1 MTIGQQKFNCKIELS
16 KTDGIAI
23 SIRDL
28 SQPDQIYKQVILQ
41 GDSLIIKTNKAQE
54 SATIT
59 QTETSLTTEVKNAQ
73 GSTKIEQGPE
83 AVTVTCKTFTVD
95 AESITL
101 KSKQD
106 TTCSAKGAWSISS
119 TKDFSVETQAACK
132 LTSSAAMTLDAT
144 SNTTIKS
151 AAGLKLQAPSIG
163 GSADSSLDM
172 QSSGALNLKG
182 GAVSVKGDMR
192 ASLDSPST
200 TVGSSMTTI
209 QGQIVSISGSLVKL
223 G

>member
-28 SQPDQIYKQVILQ
+28 SQPDQIYKQVLLQ
-41 GDSLIIKTNKAQE
+41 GDSLIIKTNKAQT

-59 QTETSLTTEVKNAQ
+59 QTETSLTTEVKDAQ
-73 GSTKIEQGPE
+73 GSTKIEQGPQ

-101 KSKQD
+101 KSKED
-106 TTCSAKGAWSISS
+106 TTCTATGAWSVTS
-119 TKDFSVETQAACK
+119 TKNFTLETKADCELK
-132 LTSSAAMTLDAT
+132 SGAAMTLDAT
-144 SNTTIKS
+144 STATIKS
-151 AAGLKLQAPSIG
+151 AAALKMQAPSIG
-163 GSADSSLDM
+163 GTADSSLDL
-172 QSSGALNLKG
+172 QSSGALNLKA

-200 TVGSSMTTI
+200 TVGSTMTTI

>member
-28 SQPDQIYKQVILQ
+28 SQPDQIYKQVLLQ
-41 GDSLIIKTNKAQE
+41 GDSLIIKTNKAQT
-54 SATIT
+54 SAVIT
-59 QTETSLTTEVKNAQ
+59 QTETSLTTEVTNAQ

-106 TTCSAKGAWSISS
+106 TTCSATGAWSVTS
-119 TKDFSVETQAACK
+119 TKNFSVETQADCQLKSTA
-132 LTSSAAMTLDAT
+132 SMTLDAT
-144 SNTTIKS
+144 ATATIKS
-151 AAGLKLQAPSIG
+151 AAALKLQAPSIG
-163 GSADSSLDM
+163 GTADTSLDL
-172 QSSGALNLKG
+172 QSSGALNLKA

-200 TVGSSMTTI
+200 TVGSTMTTI

>member
-1 MTIGQQKFNCKIELS
+1 MTLGQQKFNCKIELS
-16 KTDGIAI
+16 KTNGIAI

-28 SQPDQIYKQVILQ
+28 SQPEQVYKQVLLE
-41 GDSLIIKTNKAQE
+41 GDSLIIKTNKIDS

-83 AVTVTCKTFTVD
+83 EVKITCKTFTVD
-95 AESITL
+95 AESISL
-101 KSKQD
+101 KSKAD
-106 TTCSAKGAWSISS
+106 TSCSATGAWSVTS
-119 TKDFSVETQAACK
+119 TKDFKVETQANCT
-132 LTSSAAMTLDAT
+132 LESQLAMTL
-144 SNTTIKS
+144 S
-151 AAGLKLQAPSIG
+151 AATKATLKGTSELQLQALKMAVK
-163 GSADSSLDM
+163 ADASLDV
-172 QSSGALNLKG
+172 QSGGPLDLKG
-182 GAVSVKGDMR
+182 AAVSVKGDMR

-200 TVGSSMTTI
+200 TVGSTMTTI

>member
-1 MTIGQQKFNCKIELS
+1 MTMGQQKFTCKIELS

-28 SQPDQIYKQVILQ
+28 SQPDQVYKQVLLQ
-41 GDSLIIKTNKAQE
+41 GDSLIIKTNKAAT

-73 GSTKIEQGPE
+73 GSTKIEQGAE

-106 TTCSAKGAWSISS
+106 TTCSATGAWSVTS
-119 TKDFSVETQAACK
+119 TKDFKVETQANCQLKSA
-132 LTSSAAMTLDAT
+132 AAMTLDAT
-144 SNTTIKS
+144 SNATIKS
-151 AAGLKLQAPSIG
+151 AAALKLQGLTIG
-163 GSADSSLDM
+163 GTADSSLDM
-172 QSSGALNLKG
+172 NSSGALNIKA

-200 TVGSSMTTI
+200 TVGSTMTTI

>member
-28 SQPDQIYKQVILQ
+28 SQPEQIYKQVILQ

-59 QTETSLTTEVKNAQ
+59 QTETGLTTEVKNAQ

-106 TTCSAKGAWSISS
+106 TTCSAQGACSISS
-119 TKDFSVETQAACK
+119 TKDFSVKTQAACK

-200 TVGSSMTTI
+200 TVGSTMTTV
-209 QGQIVSISGSLVKL
+209 QGQIVSISGSMIKL